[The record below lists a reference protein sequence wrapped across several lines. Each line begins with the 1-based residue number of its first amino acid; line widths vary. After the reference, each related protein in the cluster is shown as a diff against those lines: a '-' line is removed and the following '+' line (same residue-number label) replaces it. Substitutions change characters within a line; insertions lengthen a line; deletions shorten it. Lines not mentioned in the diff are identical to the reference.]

1 MFRLYS
7 FDPVICALEERSK
20 ENHVCR
26 RLEDLR
32 PFDVGPLSIDHRLS
46 AARHAIQSRKSVAK
60 LLQNVEHGG
69 TSMMQYPARL
79 MLNML
84 TSVRLNLRLRSCF
97 RSKRSL
103 YLGEFLYS
111 YHLNSN
117 KAVKSSWGNRI
128 NFQASYGLKTT
139 QEDYKKEKEVL
150 KALEKAEKKTANKR
164 AK

>member
-1 MFRLYS
+1 
-7 FDPVICALEERSK
+7 
-20 ENHVCR
+20 
-26 RLEDLR
+26 
-32 PFDVGPLSIDHRLS
+32 
-46 AARHAIQSRKSVAK
+46 
-60 LLQNVEHGG
+60 
-69 TSMMQYPARL
+69 MMQYPARL